1 MEKNNKILLNSV
13 KLPNNVNVNTQ
24 IQFGL
29 NHTNKPIPLN
39 DIDTTVSQYEQFEKE
54 RKESTKYRF
63 YGVVKPVVTNALFNE
78 NIKIYLSE
86 PKPKPNVSPVPQIAA
101 KTIMSNSI
109 FEKDGW
115 VGSYNDEPNV
125 NEIQFNDNK
134 SALCEFFPFD
144 PGYDRLKMLD
154 SDGASNYLF
163 KLVYPFGTKDI
174 TLVKNNLNISL
185 KDGVPII
192 DKFTIELNGRQY
204 IGFRTPM
211 NHGLNVGD
219 RIRLFNF
226 VDNTPNN
233 TLNLTTQLYRVF
245 KLGNQVND
253 NKLRTFVI
261 DVNPS
266 DINFTIGV
274 STIKRSVN
282 GKLSSYYVRQ
292 FKSLTS
298 SDYKDYDLYPAAYG
312 VTYFNDE
319 VVAFNFKNDIDVSSL
334 VDNLGRPITEIYLS
348 IIKNDNDSNPT
359 SLNTQYWLQQQQNLI
374 PPYNTRFW
382 TKISA
387 GYDLENN
394 NNVNYNI
401 RSYGDTNYVGSLYY
415 ENIDESDDVFDGDI
429 VEYNESELLERRI
442 ENLYHRVNT
451 VYREFLNSIYSTYSQ
466 DSNKGNKKEGYI
478 YSPFNLIKIREFS
491 NYINPVVNLQV
502 VIDRY
507 NITNPSEIDE
517 LRKSFQIPDY
527 ATEIAPN
534 SFKWRDLLDI
544 GEIDNSGAGVDYP
557 FESGA
562 HYIYLDKRFYFQRQ
576 DPPCEFS
583 LISEDITL
591 GASDANNV
599 EQNRFI
605 NLLNDPTFLNYTI
618 DIPATSLVN
627 LNDVTTVPNPQSGLI
642 VFNQNPDIVNG
653 VGIGYYQF
661 NGNNWAKV
669 IFTLDVGSSSTLDII
684 NYNGLANLN
693 IEVTLASYIGEYE
706 LGKRDVAG
714 GCLDIS
720 FLKQKEFDDVC

>member
-1 MEKNNKILLNSV
+1 MDNNNKILLNSV

-63 YGVVKPVVTNALFNE
+63 YGVVKPVVTNVLFNE
-78 NIKIYLSE
+78 NIKIYLKE
-86 PKPKPNVSPVPQIAA
+86 PKPLPNAIPLPQIAA

-115 VGSYNDEPNV
+115 VGSYNDEPNE

-163 KLVYPFGTKDI
+163 KLVYPFSTKDI

-192 DKFTIELNGRQY
+192 DQFTIILNGRQY

-233 TLNLTTQLYRVF
+233 TLNLNTQLYRVF

-266 DINFTIGV
+266 DINITIGV

-429 VEYNESELLERRI
+429 VEYNESELLERRM

-507 NITNPSEIDE
+507 NITNPLEINK
-517 LRKSFQIPDY
+517 LRKSFQIPNY

-627 LNDVTTVPNPQSGLI
+627 LNDVTTVPNPQSGLL

-669 IFTLDVGSSSTLDII
+669 VFTLDVGSSSTLDIL

>member
-1 MEKNNKILLNSV
+1 MDNNNKILLNSV

-78 NIKIYLSE
+78 NIKIYLKE
-86 PKPKPNVSPVPQIAA
+86 PKPLPNVSPVPQVAA

-115 VGSYNDEPNV
+115 VGSYNDEPNE

-507 NITNPSEIDE
+507 NITNPLEIDE
-517 LRKSFQIPDY
+517 LRKSFQIPNY

-599 EQNRFI
+599 EQNRFV

-669 IFTLDVGSSSTLDII
+669 VFTLDVGSSSNLDII
-684 NYNGLANLN
+684 NYNGLANLK

-714 GCLDIS
+714 GCLDLS

>member
-1 MEKNNKILLNSV
+1 MDNNNKILLNSV

-63 YGVVKPVVTNALFNE
+63 YGVIKPVVTNVLFNE
-78 NIKIYLSE
+78 NIKIYLKE
-86 PKPKPNVSPVPQIAA
+86 PKPLPNAIPLPQIAA

-115 VGSYNDEPNV
+115 VGSYNDEPNE

-154 SDGASNYLF
+154 SDGASNYLL

-266 DINFTIGV
+266 DINITIGV

-298 SDYKDYDLYPAAYG
+298 SDYKDYDFYPAAYG

-319 VVAFNFKNDIDVSSL
+319 VAAFNFKNDIDVSSL

-429 VEYNESELLERRI
+429 VEYNESELLERRM

-507 NITNPSEIDE
+507 NITNPLEIDE

-599 EQNRFI
+599 EQNRFV

-669 IFTLDVGSSSTLDII
+669 VFTLDVGSSSTLDII
-684 NYNGLANLN
+684 NYNGLANLK

-714 GCLDIS
+714 GCLDLS

>member
-1 MEKNNKILLNSV
+1 MDNNNKILLNSV

-78 NIKIYLSE
+78 NIKIYLKE
-86 PKPKPNVSPVPQIAA
+86 PKPLPNVSPVPQVAA

-115 VGSYNDEPNV
+115 VGSYNDEPNE

-348 IIKNDNDSNPT
+348 IIKNDNDSDPT

-429 VEYNESELLERRI
+429 VEYNESELLERRM

-507 NITNPSEIDE
+507 NITNPLEIDE

-599 EQNRFI
+599 EQNRFV

-669 IFTLDVGSSSTLDII
+669 VFTLDVGSSSNLDII
-684 NYNGLANLN
+684 NYNGLANLK

-714 GCLDIS
+714 GCLDLS

>member
-1 MEKNNKILLNSV
+1 MDNNNKILLNSV

-63 YGVVKPVVTNALFNE
+63 YGVVKPVVTNVLFNE
-78 NIKIYLSE
+78 NIKIYLKE
-86 PKPKPNVSPVPQIAA
+86 PKPLPNAIPLPQIAA

-115 VGSYNDEPNV
+115 VGSYNDEPNE

-163 KLVYPFGTKDI
+163 KLVYPFSTKDI

-192 DKFTIELNGRQY
+192 DQFTIILNGRQY

-233 TLNLTTQLYRVF
+233 TLNLNTQLYRVF

-266 DINFTIGV
+266 DINITIGV

-334 VDNLGRPITEIYLS
+334 VDNLGRPVTEIYLS

-429 VEYNESELLERRI
+429 VEYNESELLERRM

-507 NITNPSEIDE
+507 NITNPLEINK
-517 LRKSFQIPDY
+517 LRKSFQIPNY

-583 LISEDITL
+583 LISEDIIL

-599 EQNRFI
+599 QQNRFV

-669 IFTLDVGSSSTLDII
+669 VFTLDVGSSSTLDIL

-714 GCLDIS
+714 GCLDLS

>member
-1 MEKNNKILLNSV
+1 MDNNNKILLNSV

-78 NIKIYLSE
+78 NIKIYLKE
-86 PKPKPNVSPVPQIAA
+86 PKPLPNVSPVPQVAA

-115 VGSYNDEPNV
+115 VGSYNDEPNE

-348 IIKNDNDSNPT
+348 IIKNDNDSDPT

-466 DSNKGNKKEGYI
+466 DSNKGNKKEGYL

-507 NITNPSEIDE
+507 NITNPLEIDE

-599 EQNRFI
+599 EQNRFV

-669 IFTLDVGSSSTLDII
+669 VFTLDVGSSSNLDII
-684 NYNGLANLN
+684 NYNGLANLK

-714 GCLDIS
+714 GCLDLS

>member
-1 MEKNNKILLNSV
+1 MDNNNKILLNSV

-63 YGVVKPVVTNALFNE
+63 YGVVKPVVTNVLFNE
-78 NIKIYLSE
+78 NIKIYLKE
-86 PKPKPNVSPVPQIAA
+86 PKPLPNAIPLPQIAA

-115 VGSYNDEPNV
+115 VGSYNDEPNE

-163 KLVYPFGTKDI
+163 KLVYPFSTKDI

-192 DKFTIELNGRQY
+192 NQFTIELNGRQY

-233 TLNLTTQLYRVF
+233 TLNLNTQLYRVF

-266 DINFTIGV
+266 DINITIGV

-334 VDNLGRPITEIYLS
+334 VDNLGRPVTEIYLS

-415 ENIDESDDVFDGDI
+415 ENIDESDDIFDGDI
-429 VEYNESELLERRI
+429 VEYNESELLERRM

-507 NITNPSEIDE
+507 NITNPLEINK
-517 LRKSFQIPDY
+517 LRKSFQIPNY

-583 LISEDITL
+583 LISEDIIL

-599 EQNRFI
+599 QQNRFV

-669 IFTLDVGSSSTLDII
+669 VFTLDVGSSSTLDIL

-714 GCLDIS
+714 GCLDLS

>member
-1 MEKNNKILLNSV
+1 MDNNNKILLNSV

-429 VEYNESELLERRI
+429 VEYNESELLERRM

-507 NITNPSEIDE
+507 NITNPLEIDE

-599 EQNRFI
+599 EQNRFV

-669 IFTLDVGSSSTLDII
+669 VFTLDVGSSSNLDII
-684 NYNGLANLN
+684 NYNGLANLK

-706 LGKRDVAG
+706 LGKRAVAG
-714 GCLDIS
+714 GCLDLS

>member
-1 MEKNNKILLNSV
+1 MDNNNKILLNSV

-54 RKESTKYRF
+54 RKESNKYRF

-78 NIKIYLSE
+78 NIKIYLKE
-86 PKPKPNVSPVPQIAA
+86 PKPLPNVSPVPQVAA

-115 VGSYNDEPNV
+115 VGSYNDEPNE

-429 VEYNESELLERRI
+429 VEYNESELLERRM

-507 NITNPSEIDE
+507 NITNPLEIDE

-599 EQNRFI
+599 EQNRFV

-669 IFTLDVGSSSTLDII
+669 VFTLDVGSSSNLDII
-684 NYNGLANLN
+684 NYNGLANLK

-714 GCLDIS
+714 GCLDLS

>member
-1 MEKNNKILLNSV
+1 MDNNNKILLNSV

-115 VGSYNDEPNV
+115 IGSYNDEPNV

-163 KLVYPFGTKDI
+163 KLVYPFSTKDI

-192 DKFTIELNGRQY
+192 NQFTVELNGRQY

-233 TLNLTTQLYRVF
+233 TLNLNTKLYRVF

-714 GCLDIS
+714 GCLDLS

>member
-1 MEKNNKILLNSV
+1 MDNNNKILLNSV

-63 YGVVKPVVTNALFNE
+63 YGVVKPVVTNVLFNE
-78 NIKIYLSE
+78 NIKIYLKE
-86 PKPKPNVSPVPQIAA
+86 PKPLPNAIPLPQIAA

-115 VGSYNDEPNV
+115 VGSYNDEPNE

-163 KLVYPFGTKDI
+163 KLVYPFSTKDI

-192 DKFTIELNGRQY
+192 NQFTIELNGRQY

-233 TLNLTTQLYRVF
+233 TLNLNTQLYRVF

-266 DINFTIGV
+266 DINITIGV

-334 VDNLGRPITEIYLS
+334 VDNLGRPVTEIYLS

-429 VEYNESELLERRI
+429 VEYNESELLERRM

-507 NITNPSEIDE
+507 NITNPLEINK
-517 LRKSFQIPDY
+517 LRKSFQIPNY

-591 GASDANNV
+591 GASDSNNV
-599 EQNRFI
+599 GQNRFI

-669 IFTLDVGSSSTLDII
+669 VFTLDVGSSSTLDIL

-714 GCLDIS
+714 GCLDLS

>member
-1 MEKNNKILLNSV
+1 MDNNNKILLNSV

-78 NIKIYLSE
+78 NIKIYLKE
-86 PKPKPNVSPVPQIAA
+86 PKPLPNVSPVPQVAA
-101 KTIMSNSI
+101 KTIMSSSI

-115 VGSYNDEPNV
+115 VGSYNDEPNE

-348 IIKNDNDSNPT
+348 IIKNDNDSDPT

-507 NITNPSEIDE
+507 NITNPLEIDE

-599 EQNRFI
+599 EQNRFV

-669 IFTLDVGSSSTLDII
+669 VFTLDVGSSSNLDII
-684 NYNGLANLN
+684 NYNGLANLK

-714 GCLDIS
+714 GCLDLS

>member
-1 MEKNNKILLNSV
+1 MDNNNKILLNSV

-63 YGVVKPVVTNALFNE
+63 YGVVKPVVTNVLFNE
-78 NIKIYLSE
+78 NIKIYLKE
-86 PKPKPNVSPVPQIAA
+86 PKPLPNAIPLPQIAA

-115 VGSYNDEPNV
+115 VGSYNDEPNE

-163 KLVYPFGTKDI
+163 KLVYPFSTKDI

-192 DKFTIELNGRQY
+192 NQFTIELNGRQY

-266 DINFTIGV
+266 DINITIGV

-429 VEYNESELLERRI
+429 VEYNESELLERRM

-507 NITNPSEIDE
+507 NITNPLEINK
-517 LRKSFQIPDY
+517 LRKSFQIPNY

-669 IFTLDVGSSSTLDII
+669 VFTLDVGSSSTLDIL

-714 GCLDIS
+714 GCLDLS

>member
-359 SLNTQYWLQQQQNLI
+359 SLNTQYWLQQQQNLK

-429 VEYNESELLERRI
+429 VEYNESELLERRM

-507 NITNPSEIDE
+507 NITNPLEIDE

-599 EQNRFI
+599 EQNRFV

-669 IFTLDVGSSSTLDII
+669 VFTLDVGSSSNLDII
-684 NYNGLANLN
+684 NYNGLANLK

-714 GCLDIS
+714 GCLDLS

>member
-1 MEKNNKILLNSV
+1 MDNNNKILLNSV

-63 YGVVKPVVTNALFNE
+63 YGVVKPVVTNVLFNE
-78 NIKIYLSE
+78 NIKIYLKE
-86 PKPKPNVSPVPQIAA
+86 PKPLPNVSPVPQVAA

-115 VGSYNDEPNV
+115 VGSYNDEPNE

-429 VEYNESELLERRI
+429 VEYNESELLERRM

-507 NITNPSEIDE
+507 NITNPLEIDE

-599 EQNRFI
+599 EQNRFV

-669 IFTLDVGSSSTLDII
+669 VFTLDVGSSSTLDIL

-714 GCLDIS
+714 GCLDLS